1 MSQPPPQQPNNQKGS
16 MIDIDKLG
24 ADKHYDVDIRIQST
38 KGLSEHITTLIP
50 LIVAGAIA
58 LIVTVSSLQV
68 LSNPKALPDD
78 KKTAQS
84 LLTLVVGLT
93 VGYAFG
99 KAQATQS

>member
-1 MSQPPPQQPNNQKGS
+1 MTQINPQEPNNQKGS

-24 ADKHYDVDIRIQST
+24 SDKHYDVDIRIQSP
-38 KGLSEHITTLIP
+38 KGRLDHVRTFIP
-50 LIVAGAIA
+50 LIVAGIIA
-58 LIVTVSSLQV
+58 LMVTVNSLQV
-68 LSNPKALPDD
+68 LSNLKASPDD

-99 KAQATQS
+99 KSQATQN